1 MSLNKINFSKDHKLI
16 KDIII
21 ESGKIAI
28 KWFNNKPKVWEK
40 KDGTQVSEADI
51 EVNDFLHKELKNKLP
66 ETGWLS
72 EETKDNYS
80 RLNFKKTLIVD
91 PIDGTKSFLNGK
103 KDFSISVAL
112 TESGKPISA
121 FIYNPA
127 NKELYEAE
135 KNKGSWLNSKK

>member
-72 EETKDNYS
+72 EETKDNW
-80 RLNFKKTLIVD
+80 LAKA
-91 PIDGTKSFLNGK
+91 KSSNA
-103 KDFSISVAL
+103 IH
-112 TESGKPISA
+112 
-121 FIYNPA
+121 
-127 NKELYEAE
+127 EL
-135 KNKGSWLNSKK
+135 

>member
-1 MSLNKINFSKDHKLI
+1 MEKLLLN
-16 KDIII
+16 
-21 ESGKIAI
+21 G
-28 KWFNNKPKVWEK
+28 FNNKPKVWK
-40 KDGTQVSEADI
+40 KEDGTKVSEADI

-72 EETKDNYS
+72 EETKDNYL

-103 KDFSISVAL
+103 KDFSISIAL
-112 TESGKPISA
+112 TVLGKPISA

-135 KNKGSWLNSKK
+135 KIKVHG